1 MAGDDYAAQ
10 LREQI
15 AMKKQIDADA
25 NDHYDR
31 RVSLR
36 RSAAD
41 DASYGSALAVSA
53 DRQAVLRRAAD
64 ARHDEAM
71 HAYRARQESSRERDY
86 RKMQNAEDDDDR
98 RHQHQQHQQHHRA
111 TTKSV
116 RDVAAEREQENRRFN
131 SVNTSS
137 SRRDSFGGGG
147 MAATLR
153 GDASDDGASYST
165 KRRFGGNNDGR
176 RRDSFS
182 IGWE

>member
-71 HAYRARQESSRERDY
+71 HAYRHRQESSRERDY

-98 RHQHQQHQQHHRA
+98 RHQHQQHHHHRA